1 MFNKS
6 QLKQKIFNIYNNT
19 TSIFLKY
26 KIEFVLIF
34 IHVISF
40 ILTIILNLNIKYKM
54 LLLIIA
60 TLIPILLIIN
70 FIKKSTLFKKFMNL
84 SFSSFILYL
93 TLTIYLV
100 VANNYAQSII
110 NQTFKIE
117 PSYFTST
124 QIFLTLLFPIEI
136 LGISFQIIYL
146 FIGIGIIFVIF
157 FFGFKSTLKII
168 LLMFYLLM
176 TFVSNMILVDKIKK
190 NYVYD
195 IALTFD
201 FRSNHMCKNLK
212 NVDSVIFMN
221 PEKVY
226 VNYKNEDRYKLD
238 NYNIENCQ
246 LSK

>member
-6 QLKQKIFNIYNNT
+6 QLKEKIFNIYNNT

-70 FIKKSTLFKKFMNL
+70 FIKKSTLFKKFMSL

-136 LGISFQIIYL
+136 LGISSQIIYL
-146 FIGIGIIFVIF
+146 FIGVGIIFVIF
-157 FFGFKSTLKII
+157 LFEFKKTLKII

-176 TFVSNMILVDKIKK
+176 TFVSSMILVDKIK
-190 NYVYD
+190 NIYIYD
-195 IALTFD
+195 IALAFD
-201 FRSNHMCKNLK
+201 FRSKHMCKNLE
-212 NVDSVIFMN
+212 NVNSVIFMN

-226 VNYKNEDRYKLD
+226 VNYKNENRYKLD
-238 NYNIENCQ
+238 NYKIENCQ
-246 LSK
+246 LSE